1 MGDED
6 IDLNGVKRSHNN
18 NDPLKHRVNH
28 TVKSL
33 KTNSSRDDSTDV
45 DDLLA
50 GDTTSED
57 ERKKEK
63 DLDIHTVLKR
73 KKEERAK
80 ERERKEKEKEREKEE
95 RRRRER
101 EKKLKPHR

>member
-1 MGDED
+1 MGKKSPKEKKRHNVINSSESEDNVDED
-6 IDLNGVKRSHNN
+6 IDVSNVKRSHNN
-18 NDPLKHRVNH
+18 NDPLKPRVNH

-33 KTNSSRDDSTDV
+33 KSNSSRDDSTDV

-63 DLDIHTVLKR
+63 DLDIHTFL
-73 KKEERAK
+73 
-80 ERERKEKEKEREKEE
+80 RERK
-95 RRRRER
+95 RRGPRR
-101 EKKLKPHR
+101 